1 VNLAVTTGLLMW
13 RIMINLTKETFSK
26 SLDENDIMIVD
37 FWADWCGP
45 CLKVAP
51 ILEAIESWYDLPIYK
66 VNVDEQTELAQKYEI
81 TSIPTLLVFEKGIPV
96 KKLVG
101 AYPKH
106 KLVKELEGWI

>member
-1 VNLAVTTGLLMW
+1 M
-13 RIMINLTKETFSK
+13 NLTTETFSK
-26 SLDENDIMIVD
+26 ALESNNILIVD

-51 ILEAIESWYDLPIYK
+51 ILDEISSEYNAIIVK
-66 VNVDEQTELAQKYEI
+66 VHVDENPELSTKYEVS
-81 TSIPTLLVFEKGIPV
+81 SIPTIMVFEKGIPV

-106 KLVKELEGWI
+106 KLVKELEGWL

>member
-1 VNLAVTTGLLMW
+1 M
-13 RIMINLTKETFSK
+13 NLTTETFTKALGSNNI
-26 SLDENDIMIVD
+26 LIVD

-51 ILEAIESWYDLPIYK
+51 ILDEISSEYNATIVK
-66 VNVDEQTELAQKYEI
+66 VHVDENPELSSKYEVS
-81 TSIPTLLVFEKGIPV
+81 SIPTIMVFEKGIPV

-106 KLVKELEGWI
+106 KLVKELEGWL

>member
-1 VNLAVTTGLLMW
+1 M
-13 RIMINLTKETFSK
+13 NLTTETFTKALESNNI
-26 SLDENDIMIVD
+26 LIVD

-51 ILEAIESWYDLPIYK
+51 ILDEISSEYNATIVK
-66 VNVDEQTELAQKYEI
+66 VHVDENPELSFKYEVS
-81 TSIPTLLVFEKGIPV
+81 SIPTIMVFEKGIPV

-106 KLVKELEGWI
+106 KLVKELEGWL